1 MLAPS
6 APLETQSIDNE
17 QATHASA
24 NNDLKGTFRANCEA
38 VVGVL
43 RKNKDILLM
52 LLEVFM
58 MMQQWEVMP
67 TWLWICPHGQ
77 VAAPTPKK
85 KRNQIDFLLLLSL
98 LIYLM

>member
-6 APLETQSIDNE
+6 APFDTQSIDSG

-52 LLEVFM
+52 LLEVSV
-58 MMQQWEVMP
+58 WDPLVEW
-67 TWLWICPHGQ
+67 TRG
-77 VAAPTPKK
+77 
-85 KRNQIDFLLLLSL
+85 DFHDDATIGGEERKGMELAVSLSL
-98 LIYLM
+98 FAS